1 MTYSALLRPCA
12 AVLLTA
18 ALLVSGCDSFV
29 DKEPISNPSR
39 ANFYQSQEDFETAVA
54 GAYDALQLTGTVSN
68 NYWMLFEMRGDNTDQ
83 GPDQTGLAQTI
94 ALLNRFEETT
104 TNELVQQSWID
115 TYDGIE
121 RCNIIL
127 DQLDALPDGAFKE
140 RVRGEALFLRSLF
153 YYHAAV
159 AWENITLKTAATL
172 GPDDAANT
180 GDQTE
185 GPDAVYQQIS
195 DDLETAQSLLPSEYD
210 SDSNV
215 GKATAG
221 AANTLLGKVYLTM
234 GQRGEAETAL
244 QRVIDS
250 GVYRLVDDY
259 GDLWGPAN
267 ENNAES
273 IFEVQY
279 TTVSGEGSPFTNTF
293 APDVAAVPGGVG
305 EGLAENRPTPSME
318 NAYFDEGGPRF
329 QASMDTSYVDADGE
343 SVQARYITKYESQPF
358 ANFEAENNWILLRYA
373 DVLLM
378 MAEAIG
384 PNGTT
389 ADGRSGWDLIDEVR
403 DRSLPA
409 PQFDVDRN
417 GDFFSQL
424 LRERRVELAFE
435 NHRWPDLKRFE
446 QYIDGVAFDR
456 VGEELDGLTQ
466 GNFNL
471 LFPIPQRE
479 VDVAG
484 LDQNPGYA
492 GGGGGN

>member
-1 MTYSALLRPCA
+1 MTYSAPLRYCA

-18 ALLVSGCDSFV
+18 ALLLGGCDSFV

-39 ANFYQSQEDFETAVA
+39 ANFYQSPEDFETAVA

-83 GPDQTGLAQTI
+83 GPDQTGLAQKI
-94 ALLNRFEETT
+94 ALLNRFQETT
-104 TNELVQQSWID
+104 TNELLQQAWID

-121 RCNIIL
+121 RCNVIL
-127 DQLDALPDGAFKE
+127 DQIDNLPDGDLKE

-159 AWENITLKTAATL
+159 AWGSITLKTEATQ
-172 GPDDAANT
+172 GPDDAAST
-180 GDQTE
+180 VTQTD
-185 GPDAVYQQIS
+185 GPGAVYEQIAG
-195 DDLETAQSLLPSEYD
+195 DLETAQGLLPAEYEE
-210 SDSNV
+210 SNV

-221 AANTLLGKVYLTM
+221 AANAMLGKVYLTM
-234 GQRGEAETAL
+234 GQQGEAETAL

-250 GVYRLVDDY
+250 NVYQLVDDY

-279 TTVSGEGSPFTNTF
+279 TTTSGEGSPFTNTF

-318 NAYFDEGGPRF
+318 DAYLDEDGPRF
-329 QASMDTSYVDADGE
+329 QASMATTYENNEGE
-343 SVQARYITKYESQPF
+343 TVQARYITKYESQPF
-358 ANFEAENNWILLRYA
+358 ANFEAENNWIMLRYA

-384 PNGTT
+384 PSPR
-389 ADGRSGWDLIDEVR
+389 AWDLIDQVR
-403 DRSLPA
+403 DRSLPD
-409 PQFDVDRN
+409 PQFDVDRSGN
-417 GDFFSQL
+417 FFEQL

-446 QYIDGVAFDR
+446 QYIDGVAEDR
-456 VGEELDGLTQ
+456 VDEELADASG
-466 GNFNL
+466 FNL
-471 LFPIPQRE
+471 LYPIPQRE
-479 VDVAG
+479 VDVAD
-484 LDQNPGYA
+484 LQQNSGYA
-492 GGGGGN
+492 GGGGGS